1 MSRFL
6 RCGAILYM
14 AKSGNNKNKGMTI
27 TAYLLCLLVLGLSV
41 VYTIKNS
48 KTTDGAEQT
57 GELPV
62 GEWESDKDAK
72 EGSVDK
78 IVTQVFT
85 DPSGLD
91 PGPFDPA
98 PTTSDEP
105 TVQIAGTQ
113 PMTEEIPVN
122 VDTPSSETSEENI
135 DSDSAADYSEYNMLE
150 LDGHTISTAV
160 DWHMFDTNMTS
171 PSELNYTA
179 GIFDVTIALKNGS
192 IEDYK
197 PLIEAKA
204 SELNAGLIEENYIF
218 SPTRVYD
225 SIDYDKYTL
234 VYTKDDV
241 QYAAY
246 YFLSQ
251 ADDNYI
257 YMATIRGTDELT
269 TDSDVFGVL
278 DYKFN

>member
-1 MSRFL
+1 
-6 RCGAILYM
+6 M

-91 PGPFDPA
+91 PVPFDPA

-105 TVQIAGTQ
+105 TVQIAETQ

-122 VDTPSSETSEENI
+122 VDTPASETSEENI
-135 DSDSAADYSEYNMLE
+135 DDDSAADYSEYNMLE

>member
-1 MSRFL
+1 
-6 RCGAILYM
+6 M

-91 PGPFDPA
+91 PVPFDPA

-105 TVQIAGTQ
+105 TVQIAETQ

-122 VDTPSSETSEENI
+122 VDTPASETSVENI
-135 DSDSAADYSEYNMLE
+135 DDDSATDYSEYNMLE